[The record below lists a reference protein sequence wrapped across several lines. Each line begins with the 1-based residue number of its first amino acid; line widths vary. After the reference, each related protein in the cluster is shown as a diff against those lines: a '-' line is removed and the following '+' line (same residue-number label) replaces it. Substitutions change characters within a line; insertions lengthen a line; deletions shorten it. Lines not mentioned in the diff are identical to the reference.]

1 MHKQHP
7 QTAYRKYAIS
17 IGTIF
22 ENCDKNEKRLLCVC
36 TAAFY
41 HILSVD
47 DQPVIEEG
55 QTKRTGTG
63 VGADDAADLAHQ
75 RLGKAE
81 IVHQIGLDGVHL
93 AGADGVTGQ
102 RGETGIDAAQLLDLL
117 DRKST
122 RLNSSH
128 SRRSRMPSS
137 A

>member
-75 RLGKAE
+75 RLGHSFLLK
-81 IVHQIGLDGVHL
+81 IGRASCRERV
-93 AGADGVTGQ
+93 
-102 RGETGIDAAQLLDLL
+102 
-117 DRKST
+117 
-122 RLNSSH
+122 SS
-128 SRRSRMPSS
+128 PV
-137 A
+137 